1 MATNARY
8 VEEVRRI
15 VLESLKG
22 YEVDVYFF
30 GSRAWG
36 TEHRY
41 SDVDV
46 GVVKRERVP
55 AERWMAMME
64 RLEECAVPYEVDVV
78 DLDDAPVGLREKVL
92 ERGIRWNG

>member
-22 YEVDVYFF
+22 YEVDVV
-30 GSRAWG
+30 A
-36 TEHRY
+36 
-41 SDVDV
+41 
-46 GVVKRERVP
+46 
-55 AERWMAMME
+55 
-64 RLEECAVPYEVDVV
+64 
-78 DLDDAPVGLREKVL
+78 LDDAPVGLREKVL